1 MARWKEDGV
10 ITRFTLLRSTSKKG
24 RGMMEKYLETSSTT
38 VSWNL
43 RNVFWGNYEISTMGS
58 LKTRQTFGW

>member
-10 ITRFTLLRSTSKKG
+10 ITRFTLLRSTRKKG

-43 RNVFWGNYEISTMGS
+43 RNFFWGNYEISTMGS
-58 LKTRQTFGW
+58 LKTRQKFGW